1 VNVNVHAIE
10 VLSRQTGQTMSL
22 RRLHDVLVHELGPV
36 AGSYHQL
43 HQRLKQAP
51 ASFQLLEQPSPLPGE
66 ASWPM
71 ELREQYS
78 GALLDA
84 GFDVSPLVSLAD
96 FAHAETPGVLGGL
109 ERTLAAL
116 RARDLDPLLASDL
129 LATLAELP
137 QLQDALEQV
146 PPTTSPPHDLPAIS

>member
-1 VNVNVHAIE
+1 
-10 VLSRQTGQTMSL
+10 MSL
-22 RRLHDVLVHELGPV
+22 RRLHDALVRELGPV

-51 ASFQLLEQPSPLPGE
+51 ASFQLLEQPSPLPGV
-66 ASWPM
+66 ANWPM

-84 GFDVSPLVSLAD
+84 GLDVSPLVSLAD
-96 FAHAETPGVLGGL
+96 FASAETAGVLGGL

-116 RARDLDPLLASDL
+116 RAQRDLDPLLASDL
-129 LATLAELP
+129 LATLGELP
-137 QLQDALEQV
+137 QLQDALDQAQR
-146 PPTTSPPHDLPAIS
+146 TTSPLHDPPT